1 LENKMKIVHSTAAHL
16 AVLAVLPLAFH
27 TVRVVYPRH
36 YSPAVVLVAPQPA
49 PVPVKP
55 VVKPVIVRGTGKL
68 AQHEQI
74 VSVKAEPIR
83 IGARHASPVV
93 AEVAPAFDAVLPESQ
108 VIGLPTGSGTSVV
121 GTKIGIFS
129 QPAALPKLVRAD
141 FALAQA
147 RRTAV
152 ISTSPVVVSRAP
164 ARYTDEAR
172 ARNIQG
178 EVTYRVRF
186 TATGKIEVLGLV
198 HGLGYGLD
206 ENALDVINSIR
217 FTPATTGGQ
226 AIDFVTVARVTF
238 ALSQ

>member
-1 LENKMKIVHSTAAHL
+1 MKIVHSTAVHL
-16 AVLAVLPLAFH
+16 AILAVFPLAFY
-27 TVRVVYPRH
+27 TVRVVPTTQH
-36 YSPAVVLVAPQPA
+36 YSPALVLVDPQPVTA
-49 PVPVKP
+49 A

-93 AEVAPAFDAVLPESQ
+93 ADVSAPAFDAVLPESQ
-108 VIGLPTGSGTSVV
+108 VIGLPAGSGTSVV
-121 GTKIGIFS
+121 GTKVGIFS

-147 RRTAV
+147 RHAAV
-152 ISTSPVVVSRAP
+152 ISTSPVVLSRAP